1 MNLPLNTPPDSITPD
16 RLADGRCPTARP
28 ICASCAS
35 RTTHAASAAAHVS
48 HFRGSSGVS
57 ELHLVVRP
65 TEYGDFATQL
75 AWVEAAYRQA
85 LDAAGIDPGTGL
97 LRRFFCSDLVNQ
109 GPILGA
115 HPFSDPSGAQDP
127 CAVSWLRLPPA
138 PPAKVVLWA
147 YHVSDPSGPL
157 RKTRENATLVCQRN
171 GLAHHWTTGLTGA
184 PGTASPGSRFAVRG
198 AYQQTH
204 DALARYDSDLRTHG
218 MSWPT
223 NVLRTWLFV
232 HNIGANYAGVVDARR
247 EFYQTR
253 GLTPQTHF
261 IASTGVEGDGI
272 DPSAL
277 LTFDAYAIRGVRQDQ
292 IAYLSAPDHLRP
304 SHLYGVTFERGVA
317 VAYRDRRHVMI
328 SGTASIDPQGRIVH
342 PGDVARQTDRTMDNV
357 EALLRTAGAELGDLG
372 VLVAY
377 VRDGADQAFVTQRLR
392 DRCGPVPLAVVV
404 TPICRPGWLVEVE
417 GTTVVPADEPGL
429 PTF

>member
-1 MNLPLNTPPDSITPD
+1 MKIPPDLTPD
-16 RLADGRCPTARP
+16 FRALARP
-28 ICASCAS
+28 TLALGPGRSNAGLPP
-35 RTTHAASAAAHVS
+35 HAANTDVQVS
-48 HFRGSSGVS
+48 HFRGPSGVS

-65 TEYGDFATQL
+65 TQYGDFATQL
-75 AWVEAAYRQA
+75 AWVEEAYREA
-85 LDAAGIDPGTGL
+85 LGAAGIDPRTGL

-109 GPILGA
+109 GAILAA
-115 HPFSDPSGAQDP
+115 HPFSDPAGAADP

-157 RKTRENATLVCQRN
+157 CKSREDATLVCRRN

-184 PGTASPGSRFAVRG
+184 PTLSAPGSPFAVRD
-198 AYQQTH
+198 AYKQTH
-204 DALARYDSDLRTHG
+204 DTLARYDAALQTHG

-232 HNIGANYAGVVDARR
+232 HNIGTNYAGVVDARR
-247 EFYQTR
+247 EFYHAR
-253 GLTPQTHF
+253 GLTPQTHY

-277 LTFDAYAIRGVRQDQ
+277 LTFDAYAIRGVHEGQV
-292 IAYLSAPDHLRP
+292 AYLSAPDHLRP

-328 SGTASIDPQGRIVH
+328 SGTASIDPQGCIVH
-342 PGDVARQTDRTMDNV
+342 PGDVARQTDRTLDNV
-357 EALLRTAGAELGDLG
+357 EALLRAAGAGLSDLG

-377 VRDGADQAFVTQRLR
+377 VRDGADQAFVTQLLR
-392 DRCGPVPLAVVV
+392 ARCGPVPLAVVV
-404 TPICRPGWLVEVE
+404 TPICRPGWLIEVE
-417 GTTVVPADEPGL
+417 GTAVIPADEPGL